1 MARAMS
7 LQTGDEVVLG
17 LTSWRDG
24 QLRHSFLTETVH
36 GAVLAL
42 LGEDSR

>member
-17 LTSWRDG
+17 LTSWAD